1 MLYPRVSRR
10 PSVRRRPTVL
20 PVKFTIIIPAFNEAA
35 CLGATLDSI
44 EDAAAHLRAGSDAET
59 DVIVVDNN
67 STDETAPIARSKGA
81 AVVHEPVQGIARAR
95 NTGARHAEGTCLCS
109 STRT

>member
-1 MLYPRVSRR
+1 M
-10 PSVRRRPTVL
+10 L

-35 CLGATLDSI
+35 YLGATLDSI
-44 EDAAAHLRAGSDAET
+44 EDAATHLRADCDAET

-67 STDETAPIARSKGA
+67 SRDETAAIARSKGRRWSTSRC
-81 AVVHEPVQGIARAR
+81 RASR
-95 NTGARHAEGTCLCS
+95 GPETPGRAMRRGTCLCS